1 MWCALKVVIVGLLMG
16 SVSLGQTVSQDRR
29 PTNRPDSPLVILHK
43 PKAKYPVP
51 EFGTVCIRGTV
62 ILRVQFL
69 AGGLI
74 GDIKVI
80 KGLPY
85 GATDNAIQAAKHI
98 RFLPTSPLELAMPF
112 GKRPE
117 TEFSIRRGV
126 PTVLTPPPMSM
137 PTGRMVP

>member
-16 SVSLGQTVSQDRR
+16 SVSLGQTVSQDRI

-98 RFLPTSPLELAMPF
+98 RFLPTIKDGFEVTTSKPVSFYF
-112 GKRPE
+112 G
-117 TEFSIRRGV
+117 EF
-126 PTVLTPPPMSM
+126 
-137 PTGRMVP
+137 